1 MAEPFYKEVENALD
15 FNKDKAHQIVNYNLG
30 YVYFKTKSY
39 DKAIESFNKWLQTS
53 GRDADS
59 LLLNDTYVRLAD
71 CYFVS
76 TIYNNAIQFYNKA
89 IEIGKSEID
98 YAQFQIAMSYGYMG
112 DQIEKIKL
120 LTRFLSKNKSSTLRD
135 DAIYDLANTHNKN
148 GTC

>member
-1 MAEPFYKEVENALD
+1 M
-15 FNKDKAHQIVNYNLG
+15 G

-53 GRDADS
+53 GKDADR
-59 LLLNDTYVRLAD
+59 LMLNDSYVRLAD

-76 TIYNNAIQFYNKA
+76 TNYKECVEFYNKA

-112 DQIEKIKL
+112 DHIEKIKL
-120 LTRFLSKNKSSTLRD
+120 LTRFLSKNKTSNITR
-135 DAIYDLANTHNKN
+135 
-148 GTC
+148 